1 MNLSNDNLNFRSP
14 RDEFDEVEN
23 RWRLLASREAHLS
36 HREREVRR
44 KEEEI
49 RRFLS
54 NHNNMNNNLNNSMIT
69 MPLPVQMRTTQQ
81 HRQNSFKKKKI
92 KTTDKD
98 YARLAVKTDGE
109 SA

>member
-1 MNLSNDNLNFRSP
+1 MNPSNDNLNFRSP

-54 NHNNMNNNLNNSMIT
+54 NHNNMNNNLNNSM
-69 MPLPVQMRTTQQ
+69 PLPVQMRTTQQ

>member
-1 MNLSNDNLNFRSP
+1 MNLSNNNLNFRSP

-36 HREREVRR
+36 QREREVRR

-54 NHNNMNNNLNNSMIT
+54 NHNNINNNLNNSITT
-69 MPLPVQMRTTQQ
+69 MPLPVQMRKTQQ
-81 HRQNSFKKKKI
+81 HQLNSFKNKKFK
-92 KTTDKD
+92 KNDKD
-98 YARLAVKTDGE
+98 YARLAVKTHVE